1 MLDTLIVF
9 LLNSPKKLREDQKM
23 AECPVCGAEINLPEG
38 AEEGEIITCDDC
50 GVELEVTGKDSVQEA
65 PLEEEDWGE

>member
-1 MLDTLIVF
+1 
-9 LLNSPKKLREDQKM
+9 M